1 MRDGVTVSCLQA
13 LALTS
18 LCVYCLAHVLIWGMG
33 EQIIPIFP
41 SVFPQMFSHYLDQWF
56 FHKTRCT
63 KVNQQINHNSRG
75 RLFIFFIFCKPH
87 QLHPSFRS
95 NTNMPAKSVIS
106 ESFSFFIFGLSIP
119 IPPSDTFLSYP
130 PPSFLPVAERG
141 GEILIRGKFFFPK
154 KCTKFGCASTFCKN
168 WAPVA

>member
-75 RLFIFFIFCKPH
+75 RLFIFLFSVNLTNYIPLFGQTPICPLN
-87 QLHPSFRS
+87 QSFRS
-95 NTNMPAKSVIS
+95 HFL
-106 ESFSFFIFGLSIP
+106 FSFLAFR
-119 IPPSDTFLSYP
+119 FLFP
-130 PPSFLPVAERG
+130 HQTLSFLIHPRLFCRLLNGV
-141 GEILIRGKFFFPK
+141 GKY
-154 KCTKFGCASTFCKN
+154 
-168 WAPVA
+168 